1 MDRVDVKRDFKQGI
15 SGEDARR
22 KREDARLSMRK
33 RDRKEQLHK
42 RRMGLNKQAVFN
54 KEDEPTIFDGKEQIH
69 EQQDIEVLRR
79 LKDLPEILNGINSNN
94 RQLQYEKTMQVRK
107 MLSIEMNPPIQPI
120 IQAGIVPKL
129 VAFLTCADNAGLQFE
144 ASWALT
150 NIASGTTEHTRVVI
164 KHGAVPIFISL
175 LASPSDDVRE
185 QAVWALGN
193 IAGDSTDCRN
203 MVLEAGILDPLLQLC
218 KQDSKLSL
226 LRNATWTLSNL
237 CRGKPQVPFDAIK
250 SSLPILS
257 KLLYSTDD
265 EVLTDAC
272 WAFSYISDDTGPQNE
287 KIAAVILSGAVPR
300 LIQLLGHDSN
310 NVKHPAL
317 RTIGNIVTGDD
328 NQTQVVINNTA
339 LPRLLVLLTNKK
351 KAIRKEACWTISNIT
366 AGSVE
371 QIEAVIKN
379 NLFQPV
385 IQLLQRGEFDVK
397 KEAAWAVSNATSG
410 GSPEQIRYLVTLDV
424 IPSLCD
430 LLKSNNIK
438 VIMVALE
445 GLENILKV
453 GENDKIRT
461 QGRNNFAQKVEEC
474 GGLDSLENLQTVEII
489 GEDIYER
496 LIIIVRKFFGG
507 EQDDAYVREP
517 DVDSK
522 TNTFQFGGEENVDM
536 AAEEMTSGHNGFSF

>member
-1 MDRVDVKRDFKQGI
+1 MEHSDVQRNFKPGI

-22 KREDARLSMRK
+22 KREDARLSLRK

-42 RRMGLNKQAVFN
+42 RRMGLDKKAVADGEEESTFC
-54 KEDEPTIFDGKEQIH
+54 GKEQVN
-69 EQQDIEVLRR
+69 EQQDAEVLKR
-79 LKDLPEILNGINSNN
+79 LKDLPDILAGINSNN
-94 RQLQYEKTMQVRK
+94 VQSQYQKTMQVRK

-120 IQAGIVPKL
+120 IEAGIVPKL
-129 VAFLTCADNAGLQFE
+129 VSFLMCTDNPGLQFE

-164 KHGAVPIFISL
+164 NNGAVPIFISL
-175 LASPSDDVRE
+175 LVSPSDDVRE

-193 IAGDSTDCRN
+193 IAGDSTECRN
-203 MVLEAGILDPLLQLC
+203 MVLEAGILEPLLHLC
-218 KQDSKLSL
+218 TQDSKLTL

-237 CRGKPQVPFDAIK
+237 CRGKPQVPFEAIK
-250 SSLPILS
+250 NTLPILS
-257 KLLYSTDD
+257 QLLFHTDND
-265 EVLTDAC
+265 VLTDAC
-272 WAFSYISDDTGPQNE
+272 WAFSYISDDIGPYNE
-287 KIAAVILSGAVPR
+287 KITAVIESGAVPR
-300 LIQLLGHDSN
+300 LINLLGHKSN

-328 NQTQVVINNTA
+328 NQTQVVLDNNA
-339 LPRLLVLLTNKK
+339 LPQLLVLLSNVK

-366 AGSVE
+366 AGSVN

-385 IQLLQRGEFDVK
+385 IHLMQRGEFDVK

-410 GSPEQIRYLVTLDV
+410 GNPKQIRYLVTLDV
-424 IPSLCD
+424 ISSLCD
-430 LLKSNNIK
+430 LLNSNNVK

-453 GENDKIRT
+453 GENDKLKT
-461 QGRNNFAQKVEEC
+461 QGRNLYAQKVEEC
-474 GGLDSLENLQTVEII
+474 GGLDQLENLQTVEVI
-489 GEDIYER
+489 GDDVYER
-496 LIIIVRKFFGG
+496 LIVIVRKYFGG
-507 EQDDAYVREP
+507 EQDDTYVKEP

-522 TNTFQFGGEENVDM
+522 TNTFQFGGDGGEM
-536 AAEEMTSGHNGFSF
+536 AIEGMAGAQTGFSF